1 MLSAKTVRA
10 QLLMMK
16 SIMNVCSL
24 ETIRKGQNKLGEL
37 MESAHRKEAVV
48 KEHTFEKF
56 RGAWV
61 IPADIRRQGVI
72 LYLHGGG
79 FACGDL
85 EYAKGFSAMLAA
97 RCGIKVFCPGYR
109 LAPENP
115 YPAGLEDCLEA
126 YRYLLEKGYA
136 PEHITLCGES
146 AGGGL
151 CYSLCMLLQQ
161 RQLPL
166 PAGIIAISPWVDL
179 RLQGESYETNRE
191 KDPSMTRQLLQFY
204 ADCYTRQP
212 EDPMVSPLLAQ
223 LQGMPPSLIFVGGDE
238 ILRSDSEQLHTKLC
252 QSGCV
257 SKLQVEP
264 NRWHGYVLYGLAED
278 KKDFDN
284 INRFLNRYV
293 AQERKLRWLKLD
305 NAAKIYPAAR
315 SQRWSSM
322 FRVSA
327 TLKEPVDEAV
337 LQSALD
343 VTARRFPSIA
353 VRLRRGVFWYYLQQL
368 SRAPQ
373 ILQEHSYPLVRMSRQ
388 ETRQCAFRVIAYRR
402 RIAVEI
408 FHSVTDGSG
417 ALVFLKTLL
426 AEYLQQKY
434 GIAITAEKG
443 VLGRLEEPMEAELE
457 DSFQKYSG
465 PIRAP
470 RRENDA
476 WRLKGTPETAGFL
489 HVTCLQLPAEQLRQK
504 AREAKVS
511 VTAWLCAVM
520 MQALQDLQQQK
531 IPNRRY
537 RKPIRVQIP
546 VNLRRLFPSRT
557 LRNFSLY
564 TTPEI
569 NPRLGQYSFQ
579 EICQIVWHTM
589 GMEVNAKQMSMKIAT
604 NVESERIL
612 AVKVLPLFIKNA
624 VMKLIFLL
632 AGERKSCLSLSNLG
646 VVELPKEMEPFIQR
660 MDFILGSQAS
670 APHNCGV
677 ITCGDTVYV
686 NMTRNTREPELE
698 ACFCRVLRDMDI
710 HVTVRSNSPQR
721 KGD

>member
-1 MLSAKTVRA
+1 MLSAKTVRS
-10 QLLMMK
+10 QLLLMK
-16 SIMNVCSL
+16 PLLNVCSL

-37 MESAHRKEAVV
+37 MESAYRKEAIV
-48 KEHTFEKF
+48 KEHAFDNF
-56 RGAWV
+56 DGAWV
-61 IPADIRRQGVI
+61 IPADERRQGVI

-97 RCGIKVFCPGYR
+97 RCGTKVFCPGYR
-109 LAPENP
+109 LAPEHP
-115 YPAGLEDCLEA
+115 FPAGLEDCLEA
-126 YRYLLEKGYA
+126 YRYLLGKGYA

-151 CYSLCMLLQQ
+151 CYSLCLLLKQ
-161 RQLPL
+161 RNLPL
-166 PAGIIAISPWVDL
+166 PSGIIAISPWVDL
-179 RLQGESYETNRE
+179 LLQGESYTSNRDR
-191 KDPSMTRQLLQFY
+191 DPSMTRQLLQFY
-204 ADCYTRQP
+204 AGCYSRQP
-212 EDPMVSPLLAQ
+212 EDPMVSPVLAE
-223 LQGMPPSLIFVGGDE
+223 LRGMPPSLIFVGGDE
-238 ILRSDSEQLHTKLC
+238 ILRSDSEALHDRLC
-252 QSGCV
+252 RAGCISRLHV
-257 SKLQVEP
+257 TP

-278 KKDFDN
+278 KKDFDS
-284 INRFLNRYV
+284 INVFLNRHM
-293 AQERKLRWLKLD
+293 ARERKLRWLKLD

-327 TLKEPVDEAV
+327 TLTEPVDAAV

-368 SRAPQ
+368 SKAPQ
-373 ILQEHSYPLVRMSRQ
+373 IRQENSYPLVRMSHQ
-388 ETRQCAFRVIAYRR
+388 ETRQCAFRVIVYRR

-408 FHSVTDGSG
+408 FHSVTDGAG
-417 ALVFLKTLL
+417 ATVFLKTLV

-434 GIAITAEKG
+434 GAAITAEKG
-443 VLGRLEEPMEAELE
+443 VLGRLEEPVEAELE

-470 RRENDA
+470 RRENNA
-476 WRLKGTPETAGFL
+476 WRLRGTPETAGFL

-504 AREAKVS
+504 AREYHVS
-511 VTAWLCAVM
+511 VTAWLCAAM
-520 MQALQDLQQQK
+520 IQALQDLQQQK
-531 IPNRRY
+531 IPNRRF

-546 VNLRRLFPSRT
+546 VNLRRLFPSKT
-557 LRNFSLY
+557 LRNFALY
-564 TTPEI
+564 ITPEI
-569 NPRLGQYSFQ
+569 DPRLGQYSFE
-579 EICQIVWHTM
+579 EICQVVRHTM
-589 GMEVNAKQMSMKIAT
+589 GLEVNPKQMSMKIAA

-612 AVKVLPLFIKNA
+612 AVKMLPLFIKNA
-624 VMKLIFLL
+624 VMKTVFLL

-646 VVELPKEMEPFIQR
+646 VVELPQEMEPFIER

-698 ACFCRVLRDMDI
+698 ACFSRVLRDMGI